1 MGKSVRYTIRKDK
14 FAVFPKGFGQVRRE
28 SRMAIH
34 MNTKMNIATGLV
46 PSRTGGQSRGFLLRG
61 KSAAYA
67 GTGRGANT
75 SDVGA
80 FDSGAGVSDARERR
94 RLVNTGSSSKKNE
107 SVADRIIG
115 FSSSYAESLQKLRT
129 KKEKTALDLKKLNYN
144 FKGISSKIMRSKTS
158 TAARQAASSARREIQ
173 RLKRLRRSGDYDD
186 EELEIAIEHAESMER
201 VAKKKAI
208 NLRKEEMVKVTDS
221 EGDADYTEE
230 IEEDD
235 ARDDQEEFVPED
247 YRFHKFTDEE
257 KAYYEE
263 LIRQKIEQTLEE
275 QDITVEAASEIAED
289 MNVQAEEIMAD
300 LQDMLEETMEEM
312 EMLEIL
318 TAPPPE
324 MNKEEFKVY
333 CQKHRNSEQ
342 KDIAEADREY
352 LKAMFDKFERDRKAS
367 TAGINIGS
375 AGGGSSGIT
384 GMSGGH
390 ISAGPSAAEVAGVA
404 MTDTAGVSTS
414 VNLSV

>member
-1 MGKSVRYTIRKDK
+1 
-14 FAVFPKGFGQVRRE
+14 
-28 SRMAIH
+28 

-75 SDVGA
+75 SDAGA

-94 RLVNTGSSSKKNE
+94 RFVNTGSSSKKNE

-158 TAARQAASSARREIQ
+158 AAARQAASSARREIQ

-201 VAKKKAI
+201 VAKKKAV
-208 NLRKEEMVKVTDS
+208 NLKKEEMIKVTDS
-221 EGDADYTEE
+221 EGDADHTDE
-230 IEEDD
+230 IETDD
-235 ARDDQEEFVPED
+235 AKEDSEEESVPEE
-247 YRFHKFTDEE
+247 YEFHEFTDEE
-257 KAYYEE
+257 RAYYEE
-263 LIRQKIEQTLEE
+263 LFRQKIEQTLAE
-275 QDITVEAASEIAED
+275 QDNRVDEISQIAEETSA
-289 MNVQAEEIMAD
+289 QTEEIMAD
-300 LQDMLEETMEEM
+300 MQDMLEETMEEM

-333 CQKHRNSEQ
+333 CQKHRGSEQ

-390 ISAGPSAAEVAGVA
+390 ISGGPSAAEVAGVA
-404 MTDTAGVSTS
+404 MTDIAGVSIS